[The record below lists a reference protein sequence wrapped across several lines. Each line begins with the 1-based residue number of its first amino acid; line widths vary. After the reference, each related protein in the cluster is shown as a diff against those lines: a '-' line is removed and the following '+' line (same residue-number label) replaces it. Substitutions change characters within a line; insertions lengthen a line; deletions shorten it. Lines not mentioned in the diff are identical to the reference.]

1 MIPCQ
6 KSGPAPEP
14 SQSVSEDYILGPVIE
29 VWEPASN
36 RWRRVGS
43 AIQRHE
49 LPAQPK
55 KAVEPELLPPWLET
69 LPHGPIEALRF
80 AIKKEA
86 DYPTRPELYERLQAI
101 ENAARLLRKE
111 LPDLRMRQLLLD
123 GDQTFLNQNE
133 TYHGLHD
140 IAERAARV
148 RAQNPPRQGRGKLYP
163 ENARGP
169 NERVLCALIVMIAW
183 KRHNGDW
190 PKNNATMHEACAA
203 LWRTAGGKNIAL
215 GWADGRPESVIAWRA
230 HMGTAANFRPPQH
243 PAGRIIENFFDP
255 VF

>member
-1 MIPCQ
+1 MRRCQ
-6 KSGPAPEP
+6 KSGPAPES
-14 SQSVSEDYILGPVIE
+14 SQSVSEDYIPGPVIE

-36 RWRRVGS
+36 RWRCVGS
-43 AIQRHE
+43 AIQRHH

-55 KAVEPELLPPWLET
+55 KAVEPTLLPPWLET
-69 LPHGPIEALRF
+69 LLHGPIEALRF

-86 DYPTRPELYERLQAI
+86 DYPTRPELYGRLEAI

-148 RAQNPPRQGRGKLYP
+148 RAQNPPRQGLGKLYP
-163 ENARGP
+163 KDARGP
-169 NERVLCALIVMIAW
+169 SEPQLCALIVMIAW
-183 KRHNGDW
+183 RRHTGEW
-190 PKNNATMHEACAA
+190 PENNKAMQEACAA
-203 LWRTAGGKNIAL
+203 LWRTAGGKNTAL
-215 GWADGRPESVIAWRA
+215 GWADGGFESVIAWRT
-230 HMGTAANFRPPQH
+230 HMRMAAKFRPPQH